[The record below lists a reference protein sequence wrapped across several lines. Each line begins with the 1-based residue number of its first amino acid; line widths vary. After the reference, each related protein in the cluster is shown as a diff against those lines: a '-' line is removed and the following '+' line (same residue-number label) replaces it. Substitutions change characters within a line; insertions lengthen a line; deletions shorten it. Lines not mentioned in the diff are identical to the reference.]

1 MCKTLNF
8 IVSNSKNLIVI
19 VCALASI
26 IAFCVTLYGIP
37 PRIDEAEKKIIE
49 LRQKQEVFEVR
60 FNTLE
65 QNFAELKDD
74 IKEIRGDLK
83 VILRTLP
90 NSK

>member
-8 IVSNSKNLIVI
+8 IISNSKNLIVL
-19 VCALASI
+19 VCAFASI

-37 PRIDEAEKKIIE
+37 PRIADAEKKIIE

-65 QNFAELKDD
+65 QNFVELKDD
-74 IKEIRGDLK
+74 IKEIRSDIKIL
-83 VILRTLP
+83 LRTQTR
-90 NSK
+90 

>member
-8 IVSNSKNLIVI
+8 IVRNSKNLIVI

-37 PRIDEAEKKIIE
+37 PRIDKAESDIISIK
-49 LRQKQEVFEVR
+49 QKQEVFEVR

-65 QNFAELKDD
+65 QNFVELKDD
-74 IKEIRGDLK
+74 IKEIRSDIKIL
-83 VILRTLP
+83 LRTQTR
-90 NSK
+90 

>member
-8 IVSNSKNLIVI
+8 IISNAKNLIVI

-37 PRIDEAEKKIIE
+37 PRIDDAEKQILALK
-49 LRQKQEVFEVR
+49 QKQEVFEVR

-65 QNFAELKDD
+65 QNFVELKDD

-90 NSK
+90 NNK